1 MAYWKEPSG
10 TEVLRLFYY
19 MMGQDQAV
27 TRADLRRETDEIIAQ
42 STKAMARS
50 RALLDRLKVER
61 KIEE

>member
-1 MAYWKEPSG
+1 MAHRKEPSG

-19 MMGQDQAV
+19 IMGQDQAV

-50 RALLDRLKVER
+50 RALLERFRVER
-61 KIEE
+61 SVEE